1 MIFTSFIDVFLIILM
16 LTLSYFFGRLKLND
30 ELQSLARTD
39 LRLPG
44 ICSYHGYL
52 HIWLCVAFL
61 STIKS
66 YVLLLTFYG

>member
-16 LTLSYFFGRLKLND
+16 LTLSYFLVD

-52 HIWLCVAFL
+52 HICFV
-61 STIKS
+61 
-66 YVLLLTFYG
+66 